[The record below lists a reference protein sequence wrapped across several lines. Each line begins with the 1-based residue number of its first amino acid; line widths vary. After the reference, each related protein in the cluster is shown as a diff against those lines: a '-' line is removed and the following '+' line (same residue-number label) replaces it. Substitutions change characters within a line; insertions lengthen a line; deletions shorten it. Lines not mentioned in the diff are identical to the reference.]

1 MAIVEEVELIE
12 AIPTL
17 YNGTPELATAIPEEL
32 EFLMAFWWVFAL
44 LGIWALV
51 WKGLA
56 LWKAA
61 GNKSKGWFIA
71 LLLINTLGIMDI
83 IYYFAAKK
91 KY

>member
-1 MAIVEEVELIE
+1 MAGFEAVDPTQ

-32 EFLMAFWWVFAL
+32 EFLMTFWWVLAL

-71 LLLINTLGIMDI
+71 LLLINTLGIMDL

-91 KY
+91 K